1 MIMKKVLY
9 PALALCLFAGSA
21 FVTLTA
27 PKDYTFKEGFTIAFK
42 SKDPSGEFK
51 KAKGTI
57 KFDADDLTSSQFDI
71 SIDVSSINTG
81 NSMQNKKA
89 QTSEWFESAKYPSIK
104 FVSSKVEKSG
114 DGYTITGKMT
124 MKGVTKEKK
133 IPATVSKSGNDLTF
147 SGKFTVNRIDYGVGH
162 KSDAVPDVMNI
173 SYSIPVTEK

>member
-1 MIMKKVLY
+1 MKKILY
-9 PALALCLFAGSA
+9 PALAACIFVSSA
-21 FVTLTA
+21 FVTLTSVN
-27 PKDYTFKEGFTIAFK
+27 DYVFKEDFTIAFK

-57 KFDADDLTSSQFDI
+57 KFDADDLSNSKFDI

-89 QTSEWFESAKYPSIK
+89 QTSEWFESSTYPSIK

-114 DGYTITGKMT
+114 DGYMITGKLT

-133 IPATVSKSGNDLTF
+133 IPATVSKSGSDLTF

-162 KSDAVPDVMNI
+162 KSDAVPDIMNI
-173 SYSIPVTEK
+173 SYSIPVTQK

>member
-1 MIMKKVLY
+1 MKKILY
-9 PALALCLFAGSA
+9 PALAICLFAGSA

-57 KFDADDLTSSQFDI
+57 KFDENDLANAKFDLTI
-71 SIDVSSINTG
+71 EVNSINTG

-89 QTSEWFESAKYPSIK
+89 QTSEWFESDKYPTIK

-114 DGYTITGKMT
+114 ENYSITGKLT

-162 KSDAVPDVMNI
+162 KSDAVPDIMNI

>member
-1 MIMKKVLY
+1 MKKILY
-9 PALALCLFAGSA
+9 PALALCIFAGSA

-27 PKDYTFKEGFTIAFK
+27 TKDYTFKEGFTISFK

-57 KFDADDLTSSQFDI
+57 TFDESDLDKAKFDI
-71 SIDVSSINTG
+71 SIDVNSINTG

-89 QTSEWFESAKYPSIK
+89 QTSEWFEATKYPTIK

-114 DGYTITGKMT
+114 DNYSITGKLT

-133 IPATVSKSGNDLTF
+133 IPATVTKSGNDLTF

-162 KSDAVPDVMNI
+162 KSDAVPDLMNI
-173 SYSIPVTEK
+173 SYSIPVSEK

>member
-1 MIMKKVLY
+1 MKKIIY
-9 PALALCLFAGSA
+9 PALAICLFAGSA

-51 KAKGTI
+51 KAKGSI
-57 KFDADDLTSSQFDI
+57 KFDEDDLANSKFDLT
-71 SIDVSSINTG
+71 IDVNSINTG

-89 QTSEWFESAKYPSIK
+89 QTSEWFEAEKFPNIK

-114 DGYTITGKMT
+114 EGYSITGKLT

-162 KSDAVPDVMNI
+162 KSDAVPDLMNI

>member
-1 MIMKKVLY
+1 MKKIFY
-9 PALALCLFAGSA
+9 PTLALFLFASSA

-27 PKDYTFKEGFTIAFK
+27 TSDYTFKEDFTISFK

-57 KFDADDLTSSQFDI
+57 KFDENDLDNAKFDI
-71 SIDVSSINTG
+71 SIDVNSINTG

-89 QTSEWFESAKYPSIK
+89 QTSEWFEGAKFPAIK

-114 DGYTITGKMT
+114 DGYSITGKLT

-133 IPATVSKSGNDLTF
+133 ITTTVSKSGTDLTF

-162 KSDAVPDVMNI
+162 KSDAVPGVMNI
-173 SYSIPVTEK
+173 SYSIPVTSK

>member
-1 MIMKKVLY
+1 MKKVLY
-9 PALALCLFAGSA
+9 PALAACIFVSSA
-21 FVTLTA
+21 FVTLTSVN
-27 PKDYTFKEGFTIAFK
+27 DYVFKEDFTIAFK

-57 KFDADDLTSSQFDI
+57 KFDANDLSNSKFDI

-89 QTSEWFESAKYPSIK
+89 QTSEWFEASTYPSIK
-104 FVSSKVEKSG
+104 FVSSKVEKSD
-114 DGYTITGKMT
+114 DGYTITGKLT

-133 IPATVSKSGNDLTF
+133 IPATVSKSGSDLTF

-173 SYSIPVTEK
+173 SYSIPVTQK

>member
-1 MIMKKVLY
+1 MKKILY
-9 PALALCLFAGSA
+9 PVLAICLFAGSA

-57 KFDADDLTSSQFDI
+57 KFDENDLANAKFDLT
-71 SIDVSSINTG
+71 IDVNSINTG

-89 QTSEWFESAKYPSIK
+89 QTSEWFEAEKYPTIK

-114 DGYTITGKMT
+114 DNYSITGKLT

-162 KSDAVPDVMNI
+162 KSDAVPDIMNI

>member
-1 MIMKKVLY
+1 MKKIFY
-9 PALALCLFAGSA
+9 PALAVCLFASTA

-27 PKDYTFKEGFTIAFK
+27 TKDYTFKEGFTIGFK

-57 KFDADDLTSSQFDI
+57 AFDADDLDNSKFDLT
-71 SIDVSSINTG
+71 IDVNSINTG

-89 QTSEWFESAKYPSIK
+89 QTAEWFEGSKYPTIK
-104 FVSSKVEKSG
+104 FISSKVEKSG
-114 DGYTITGKMT
+114 DGYSITGKLT

-133 IPATVSKSGNDLTF
+133 IPVTVSKSGSDLTF
-147 SGKFTVNRIDYGVGH
+147 TGKFTVNRIDYGVGH
-162 KSDAVPDVMNI
+162 KSDAVPDIMNI

>member
-1 MIMKKVLY
+1 MKKLIY
-9 PALALCLFAGSA
+9 PALAVCLFAGSA

-27 PKDYTFKEGFTIAFK
+27 PKDYVFKEGFTIAFK

-57 KFDADDLTSSQFDI
+57 KFDENDLTNSKFEI
-71 SIDVSSINTG
+71 TIDVNSINTG

-89 QTSEWFESAKYPSIK
+89 QTSEWFEADKYSTIK

-114 DGYTITGKMT
+114 DAYSITGKLT

-147 SGKFTVNRIDYGVGH
+147 AGKFTVNRIDYGVGH
-162 KSDAVPDVMNI
+162 KSDAVPDIMNI

>member
-1 MIMKKVLY
+1 MKKIVY
-9 PALALCLFAGSA
+9 PALAICLFASSA

-27 PKDYTFKEGFTIAFK
+27 SKDYTFKEGFTIAFK

-57 KFDADDLTSSQFDI
+57 KFDESDLANSKFEI
-71 SIDVSSINTG
+71 SIDVNSINTG

-89 QTSEWFESAKYPSIK
+89 QTSEWFEADKYPTIK

-114 DGYTITGKMT
+114 EAYSITGKLT

-147 SGKFTVNRIDYGVGH
+147 AGKFTVNRIDYGVGH
-162 KSDAVPDVMNI
+162 KSDAVPDIMNI

>member
-1 MIMKKVLY
+1 MKKLLY
-9 PALALCLFAGSA
+9 PVLAVCVFAGSA
-21 FVTLTA
+21 FVTLTTA
-27 PKDYTFKEGFTIAFK
+27 KDYTFKEGFTIAFK

-51 KAKGTI
+51 KAKGNITFDENELDKA
-57 KFDADDLTSSQFDI
+57 KFDLT
-71 SIDVSSINTG
+71 IDVNSINTG

-89 QTSEWFESAKYPSIK
+89 QTSEWFEADKYPTIK

-114 DGYTITGKMT
+114 ETYTITGKLT

-133 IPATVSKSGNDLTF
+133 IPATVAKSGNGLTF

-162 KSDAVPDVMNI
+162 KSDAVPDIMNI

>member
-1 MIMKKVLY
+1 MKKLLY
-9 PALALCLFAGSA
+9 PVLAICLFAGSA
-21 FVTLTA
+21 FVTLNA

-57 KFDADDLTSSQFDI
+57 KFDQDDLANSKFEI
-71 SIDVSSINTG
+71 SIDVNSINTG

-89 QTSEWFESAKYPSIK
+89 QTSEWFEASKYPTIK

-114 DGYTITGKMT
+114 DAYSITGKLT

-147 SGKFTVNRIDYGVGH
+147 SGKFTVNRIDYGVGR
-162 KSDAVPDVMNI
+162 KSDAVPDIMNI

>member
-1 MIMKKVLY
+1 MKKILY
-9 PALALCLFAGSA
+9 PALAICLFAGSA

-27 PKDYTFKEGFTIAFK
+27 TKDYTFKEGFTIAFK
-42 SKDPSGEFK
+42 SKDPTGEFK

-57 KFDADDLTSSQFDI
+57 KFDESDLDNAKFDI
-71 SIDVSSINTG
+71 TIDVNSINTG

-89 QTSEWFESAKYPSIK
+89 QTSEWFEASKYPTIK

-114 DGYTITGKMT
+114 DGYSITGKLT

-133 IPATVSKSGNDLTF
+133 IPATVTKSGSDLTF
-147 SGKFTVNRIDYGVGH
+147 SGKFTVNRIDYGVGR
-162 KSDAVPDVMNI
+162 KSDAVPDIMNI

>member
-1 MIMKKVLY
+1 MKKIFY
-9 PALALCLFAGSA
+9 PALAVCIFVSSA
-21 FVTLTA
+21 FVTITA
-27 PKDYTFKEGFTIAFK
+27 SKDYVFKEGFTIAFK

-51 KAKGTI
+51 KAKGNIT
-57 KFDADDLTSSQFDI
+57 FDADNLANSKFDI

-89 QTSEWFESAKYPSIK
+89 QTSEWFEASKYPNIK

-124 MKGVTKEKK
+124 MKGVTKDKK
-133 IPATVSKSGNDLTF
+133 IPATLTKSGNDLTF
-147 SGKFTVNRIDYGVGH
+147 SGKFTVNRIDYGVGE

>member
-1 MIMKKVLY
+1 MKKILY
-9 PALALCLFAGSA
+9 PALAICLFAGSA

-27 PKDYTFKEGFTIAFK
+27 SKDYTVKEGFTIGFK
-42 SKDPSGEFK
+42 SKDPTGEFK
-51 KAKGTI
+51 KVKGTI
-57 KFDADDLTSSQFDI
+57 KFDENDLANAKFDL
-71 SIDVSSINTG
+71 SIDVNSINTG

-89 QTSEWFESAKYPSIK
+89 QTSEWFEADKYPTIK

-114 DGYTITGKMT
+114 ESYTITGKLT

-133 IPATVSKSGNDLTF
+133 IPATVTKSGNDLTF

>member
-1 MIMKKVLY
+1 MKKILY
-9 PALALCLFAGSA
+9 PALAICLFAGSA

-27 PKDYTFKEGFTIAFK
+27 SKDYTFKEGFTIGFK

-57 KFDADDLTSSQFDI
+57 KFDENDLTNAKFDI
-71 SIDVSSINTG
+71 SIDVNSINTG

-89 QTSEWFESAKYPSIK
+89 QTSEWFEADKFPTIK

-114 DGYTITGKMT
+114 ENYSITGKLT

-133 IPATVSKSGNDLTF
+133 IPATVSKSGNDLMF
-147 SGKFTVNRIDYGVGH
+147 SGKFTVNRIDYGVGK
-162 KSDAVPDVMNI
+162 KSDAVPDIMNI

>member
-1 MIMKKVLY
+1 MKKILY
-9 PALALCLFAGSA
+9 PVLAVCLFASSA

-27 PKDYTFKEGFTIAFK
+27 TKDYTIKEGFTIGFK

-57 KFDADDLTSSQFDI
+57 KFDADDLENSKFDL
-71 SIDVSSINTG
+71 SIEVNSINTG

-89 QTSEWFESAKYPSIK
+89 QTSEWFEATKYPTIK

-114 DGYTITGKMT
+114 ENYSITGKLT
-124 MKGVTKEKK
+124 MKGITKEKK
-133 IPATVSKSGNDLTF
+133 IPATLTKSGNDLTF
-147 SGKFTVNRIDYGVGH
+147 SGKFTVNRIDYGVGR
-162 KSDAVPDVMNI
+162 KSDAVPDIMNI

>member
-1 MIMKKVLY
+1 MKKILY
-9 PALALCLFAGSA
+9 PALAICLFAGSA

-57 KFDADDLTSSQFDI
+57 KFDENDLANAKFDLTI
-71 SIDVSSINTG
+71 EVSSINTG

-89 QTSEWFESAKYPSIK
+89 QTSEWFEADKYPTIK

-114 DGYTITGKMT
+114 ENYSITGKLT

-162 KSDAVPDVMNI
+162 KSDAVPDIMNI